1 MFIAF
6 ILFLCLDLGTV
17 KRLPSSCL
25 INPCSVHIEASV
37 VVLYMWDGFP
47 VTGSDGSAKTDLL
60 LFSTR
65 GFSRDRFNLFG

>member
-1 MFIAF
+1 M
-6 ILFLCLDLGTV
+6 
-17 KRLPSSCL
+17 KRLPSSRL
-25 INPCSVHIEASV
+25 TNPCSVHIEASV

>member
-1 MFIAF
+1 
-6 ILFLCLDLGTV
+6 
-17 KRLPSSCL
+17 
-25 INPCSVHIEASV
+25 VHIEALV